1 MYIYSLLN
9 EADKKFGKTLS
20 YKNFVSEGYR
30 LEGNPFFNIS
40 LLSFLIILIVC
51 SKITVKDPNT
61 MPSEHLVAILEA
73 ALKKELRLVHGVRA
87 PYNIFLAQH

>member
-1 MYIYSLLN
+1 MKQIKNL
-9 EADKKFGKTLS
+9 AKRCPTKTLS
-20 YKNFVSEGYR
+20 VKDIDLKAFRKMY
-30 LEGNPFFNIS
+30 PFFNLS